1 MTNRSEKQIREAET
15 VGKRGRF
22 WGADGLLWR
31 RRRLVIG
38 IWAAFVVVAVPL
50 AAFQSQ
56 RLSGGGFEDT
66 SSQSTTVQRAIDD
79 GRFSGVQGSVLTVLL
94 VPGRDARPSDL
105 PDAIQ
110 RVDRQVASV
119 DGVALEPAGRRR
131 ALSSARSDPGKR
143 VVIPL
148 SFEGGETAAT
158 DIADELWEELGIT
171 VDHPGEAAGGRV
183 DVHVV
188 GQGSLWVG
196 FRDTTNKDVAVAEAR
211 GFPIIAIV
219 LLVAFGS
226 IAAALLP
233 MSLGFAAVVVT
244 GAIIYLLSLSFQMS
258 VFVTSM
264 ASMLGIGVAVD
275 YALFILVRY
284 REEIRAGMAPGA
296 ARAKA
301 LATSGRAVVFSGLT
315 VLTSLCA
322 LFLIPSTGIRSMAV
336 GAIVVVAISVLG
348 AATLLPVLIG
358 LLDKRI
364 TEPGRLGRFLDRR
377 RRGRERPPEESFW
390 ARWTTAVMRR
400 PKLSLLAASAL
411 MLALIVPAFDL
422 DVRNNASSQLDRDH
436 ESRVAIREATPVV
449 QPGAL
454 APTRVLV
461 EFAEGTFGDGANR
474 RTVAALN
481 EAMVADPVVGRVER
495 ARPADDGRSALLTGI
510 FLTDPE
516 SQASRDGVER
526 LRDRLAAVAAGRA
539 DVAVG
544 GTTAVILD
552 FDRLVTG
559 SLWQLMLFV
568 FAASFVVMLLLLRSV
583 VLPLKAMVMNALSIA
598 ASYGVLVAVF
608 QWGWLSW
615 MGIDKAPSIYPI
627 TLPLVLVVGFG
638 LSMDYHV
645 FLLSRI
651 RERYEATG
659 DNRRAVAEALTSSA
673 TPITSAALIMVA
685 VFLSFVSAGVP
696 SVQQLGFA
704 AAVAIALD
712 ATLVRLVIV
721 PAAMELLGR
730 WNWWLPQ
737 SLDRVLPA
745 AGGLEGTPGTAAPGD
760 GEAADEPRFAA
771 GNGTPADDRAKV
783 PVSGDAER

>member
-1 MTNRSEKQIREAET
+1 
-15 VGKRGRF
+15 
-22 WGADGLLWR
+22 
-31 RRRLVIG
+31 VIVG
-38 IWAAFVVVAVPL
+38 IWVALVVVALPL
-50 AAFQSQ
+50 AALQSS

-66 SSQSTTVQRAIDD
+66 SSDSTKVQRAIDD
-79 GRFSGVQGSVLTVLL
+79 GRFRGVQGSVLTVLL
-94 VPGRDARPSDL
+94 VPGNDAQRGDL
-105 PDAIQ
+105 RAAVGEVDERIRGLDEGIKLDA
-110 RVDRQVASV
+110 
-119 DGVALEPAGRRR
+119 AGRRA
-131 ALSSARSDPGKR
+131 ALASARRDPDQR

-148 SFEGGETAAT
+148 DFRGGETAAT
-158 DIADELWEELGIT
+158 DKAQLLWDELGIAP
-171 VDHPGEAAGGRV
+171 DHAGAAADGRV

-196 FRDTTNKDVAVAEAR
+196 FRDTTNKDVSEAEAR
-211 GFPIIAIV
+211 GFPIIGLV
-219 LLVAFGS
+219 LLLAFGS
-226 IAAALLP
+226 IAAAVLP
-233 MSLGFAAVVVT
+233 LSLGAAAVVVT
-244 GAIIYLLSLSFQMS
+244 GAIIYLLSLVTEMS

-284 REEIRAGMAPGA
+284 REEIRVGASPGD
-296 ARAKA
+296 ARATA
-301 LATSGRAVVFSGLT
+301 LRTSGRAVIFSGLT

-322 LFLIPSTGIRSMAV
+322 LFLIPSSGIRSMAI
-336 GAIVVVAISVLG
+336 GAIVVVGISVL
-348 AATLLPVLIG
+348 ATATLLPVLIG
-358 LLDKRI
+358 LLGRRAH
-364 TEPGRLGRFLDRR
+364 EPGRVGRYLEARGRR
-377 RRGRERPPEESFW
+377 RAKPPEQSFW
-390 ARWTTAVMRR
+390 ARWTAAVMRR
-400 PKLSLLAASAL
+400 PRLSLIGATAL
-411 MLALIVPAFDL
+411 VLVLIVPAFDL
-422 DVRNNASSQLDRDH
+422 NVRNNASSQLDRDH
-436 ESRVAIREATPVV
+436 ESRVAIREATSVV

-454 APTRVLV
+454 APTRILV
-461 EFAEGTFGDGANR
+461 ELADGTAADASNR
-474 RTVAALN
+474 RTIQRLN
-481 EAMVADPVVGRVER
+481 QAIGDDPVVGRTD
-495 ARPADDGRSALLTGI
+495 RPRPSEDGRSVLLTGI

-526 LRDRLAAVAAGRA
+526 LRERLSDVAGDRA

-559 SLWQLMLFV
+559 ALWKLMLFV
-568 FAASFVVMLLLLRSV
+568 FAASFVVMLVLLRSV

-598 ASYGVLVAVF
+598 ASYGVLVAIF
-608 QWGWLSW
+608 QWGWLSFL
-615 MGIDKAPSIYPI
+615 GIDKAPSIYPI

-651 RERYEATG
+651 RERYEAHG

-730 WNWWLPQ
+730 WNWWLPGP
-737 SLDRVLPA
+737 LDRVLPS
-745 AGGLEGTPGTAAPGD
+745 TASIE
-760 GEAADEPRFAA
+760 GEAAPPPPAPEPPRFSVDGSTELRPRVGA
-771 GNGTPADDRAKV
+771 GA
-783 PVSGDAER
+783 DAER